1 MSERSPQLF
10 WGLVALGV
18 ALVVSSALGAG
29 AVRDIRRARDEITVT
44 GSARRPIRSDF
55 VVWRP
60 TITSQQPALP
70 QAYQELKRHADRVR
84 GYLREHGVADSSV
97 IVRPVETFAIPE
109 VLGQGRE
116 TGRVLGYRLTQVF
129 EVRSADVDGITR
141 LSQQIGEVIT
151 EGVPLAASQPEYLY
165 TKLADIRVA
174 MLSAATRDA
183 RDRAAQ
189 IAKSA
194 GSELGGVRNVRMG
207 VFQITPRF
215 STEVSDM
222 GINDVSSLEK
232 DITAVVRVSFA
243 VH

>member
-1 MSERSPQLF
+1 MSERFPQLF

-18 ALVVSSALGAG
+18 SLVVSSAVGAG
-29 AVRDIRRARDEITVT
+29 AIRDIRRARDEITVT

-60 TITSQQPALP
+60 TVTSQQAALP
-70 QAYQELKRHADRVR
+70 QASQDLRRHADRVR
-84 GYLREHGVADSSV
+84 GYLREHGVADSAV
-97 IVRPVETFAIPE
+97 VVRPVETYAIPE
-109 VLGQGRE
+109 VVERGRE
-116 TGRVLGYRLTQVF
+116 TGRVLGYRLTQMF

-141 LSQQIGEVIT
+141 LAQEIGEVIS
-151 EGVPLAASQPEYLY
+151 EGVPLTAAPPEYLF
-165 TKLADIRVA
+165 TKLGDIRVA
-174 MLSAATRDA
+174 MLAAATRDA
-183 RDRAAQ
+183 RGRAQ
-189 IAKSA
+189 EIAKSA
-194 GSELGGVRNVRMG
+194 GSELGDVRNVRMG

-243 VH
+243 LR